1 MPIRQH
7 QSSLQWK
14 CNMEKYFEDLE
25 IGSTVTSSRL
35 TVTETHIVLFSGL
48 TGDFNALHTDATAV
62 KDMKFGRIIAHGML
76 CASISCGLRSGI
88 DDWQIV
94 AMMETRR
101 RFKKPVFAGDTV
113 SFTAEVVA
121 RNERSSG
128 RSGEVVVKITM
139 INQENVV
146 VLEGEDTILISCR
159 REGLQ

>member
-1 MPIRQH
+1 MG
-7 QSSLQWK
+7 
-14 CNMEKYFEDLE
+14 KYFEDIE
-25 IGSTVTSSRL
+25 IGSSVSSSRI

-62 KDMKFGRIIAHGML
+62 KEMKFGRIIAHGML

-101 RFKKPVFAGDTV
+101 RFRKPVFAGDTV
-113 SFTAEVVA
+113 SFTGEVIA

-128 RSGEVVVKITM
+128 KAGEIILKITM
-139 INQENVV
+139 TNQDKAV
-146 VLEGEDTILISCR
+146 VLEGEDTILVSCR
-159 REGLQ
+159 KEGSQ